1 MDGKGVTNRL
11 LLRQAQC
18 LQKVAFS
25 QDAWGRGRVG
35 YNGGRGG
42 LVTSE
47 VKGSQRWTQKAAP
60 ATMRVLAL
68 SVASAV
74 VAIPAAQSQ
83 SNAPSASPSTKV
95 VAPSADE
102 VKKALDARRLDLKS
116 TLDKAGVIE
125 QDVAKLAEERGKIN
139 QRLQETATQIQESE
153 SRLSVVEA
161 RLGELDIQQKM
172 IRGSLNQR
180 HGQISTLLA
189 ALQRMGRNPPPVIVT
204 KREDALE
211 MVRSAMLLASAFP
224 GMRTQALELA
234 DQLSQ
239 LMRVV
244 DESRTQ
250 AEKEKNENQRLNGL
264 KTELAGLMETKRRS
278 ILERQDELR
287 QVRDAASEISKSVS
301 DLNELIAKLG
311 KTVQD
316 NTGLGAYDAEV
327 RAAAA
332 EPAATPAVLTSP
344 SVNSDAGTIVT
355 KPDATDVVV
364 LAPVETAAVMSNPGR
379 IKPAIPFHQA
389 RGKLPLPAAG
399 KRVLNYSERTQY
411 GSQSKGLVMETRSGA
426 QVTSPSDGWV
436 LYAGEFRSYG
446 KLLIIDAG
454 GGYNV
459 VLAGLSQIDV
469 RPGEFVLAS
478 EPIGTMMTVK
488 KEPAGAASGA
498 PVLYIEFR
506 KDGQPIDPDPW
517 WVSIPQKAQG

>member
-1 MDGKGVTNRL
+1 M
-11 LLRQAQC
+11 
-18 LQKVAFS
+18 
-25 QDAWGRGRVG
+25 
-35 YNGGRGG
+35 
-42 LVTSE
+42 TSE
-47 VKGSQRWTQKAAP
+47 VKGSSGSTRRTRHTGLRALILSTSVMTLPAAP
-60 ATMRVLAL
+60 AISQQPPPTQAG
-68 SVASAV
+68 
-74 VAIPAAQSQ
+74 PAGTAP
-83 SNAPSASPSTKV
+83 APSP
-95 VAPSADE
+95 DE
-102 VKKALDARRLDLKS
+102 VKKALESRRKDLKS
-116 TLDKAGVIE
+116 TLDKAGAIE

-139 QRLQETATQIQESE
+139 QRLQETAGQIQDSE
-153 SRLSVVEA
+153 GRLSVVEA
-161 RLGELDIQQKM
+161 RLEELDVQEKM
-172 IRGSLNQR
+172 IRGSLAQR

-204 KREDALE
+204 KREDALD

-250 AEKEKNENQRLNGL
+250 AEKEKAENKRLNDL

-332 EPAATPAVLTSP
+332 EPAPTPAVLTSP
-344 SVNSDAGTIVT
+344 PVAGSGSAAA
-355 KPDATDVVV
+355 KPEATDVIVM
-364 LAPVETAAVMSNPGR
+364 APVETAAVMSNPGR

-469 RPGEFVLAS
+469 RPGEFVLAA
-478 EPIGTMMTVK
+478 EPVGTMMTVK
-488 KEPAGAASGA
+488 KEPAGAVSGA

-517 WVSIPQKAQG
+517 WVSVPQKAQG

>member
-1 MDGKGVTNRL
+1 VTTRGEEPNR
-11 LLRQAQC
+11 Q
-18 LQKVAFS
+18 
-25 QDAWGRGRVG
+25 VG
-35 YNGGRGG
+35 WAGP
-42 LVTSE
+42 
-47 VKGSQRWTQKAAP
+47 AA
-60 ATMRVLAL
+60 LAL
-68 SVASAV
+68 AAV
-74 VAIPAAQSQ
+74 MALPFAAGNGYAQSPPPT
-83 SNAPSASPSTKV
+83 AE
-95 VAPSADE
+95 E
-102 VKKALDARRLDLKS
+102 VKKALDARREDLKS
-116 TLDKAGVIE
+116 TLDRAGAIE
-125 QDVAKLAEERGKIN
+125 RDVAKLAEERGKIN
-139 QRLQETATQIQESE
+139 QRLQETASQIQESE
-153 SRLSVVEA
+153 ARLTNYEA
-161 RLGELDIQQKM
+161 RLGELEIQEKM
-172 IRGSLNQR
+172 IRGSLVQR
-180 HGQISTLLA
+180 QGQISTLLA

-250 AEKEKNENQRLNGL
+250 TEKEQAENKRLNTL
-264 KTELAGLMETKRRS
+264 KLELAGLMETKRRS

-287 QVRDAASEISKSVS
+287 QVRDAANEISKNVS
-301 DLNELIAKLG
+301 DLNELIAKVG

-332 EPAATPAVLTSP
+332 DPSATPTPPADP
-344 SVNSDAGTIVT
+344 GT
-355 KPDATDVVV
+355 KAQSEDVVV
-364 LAPVETAAVMSNPGR
+364 LAPVANAAVISNPGR
-379 IKPAIPFHQA
+379 LKPAIPFHQT
-389 RGKLPLPAAG
+389 RGKLPLPASG
-399 KRVLNYSERTQY
+399 KHVLDFGERTQY
-411 GSQSKGLVMETRSGA
+411 GSQSKGLVMETRSAA
-426 QVTSPSDGWV
+426 QVTSPCDGWV

-469 RPGEFVLAS
+469 RPGEFVLAA
-478 EPIGTMMTVK
+478 EPVGTMMTVK

>member
-1 MDGKGVTNRL
+1 MHPASGALAILAAGVL
-11 LLRQAQC
+11 
-18 LQKVAFS
+18 
-25 QDAWGRGRVG
+25 
-35 YNGGRGG
+35 
-42 LVTSE
+42 
-47 VKGSQRWTQKAAP
+47 
-60 ATMRVLAL
+60 
-68 SVASAV
+68 VASA
-74 VAIPAAQSQ
+74 AAAQST
-83 SNAPSASPSTKV
+83 SPSSTPQGSTPPGS
-95 VAPSADE
+95 APTADE
-102 VKKALDARRLDLKS
+102 VKKALDARREELKS
-116 TLDKAGVIE
+116 TLDRAGLIE
-125 QDVAKLAEERGKIN
+125 QDVTKLAAERGKIN
-139 QRLQETATQIQESE
+139 QRLQETASQIQESE
-153 SRLSVVEA
+153 SRLTVVEA
-161 RLGELDIQQKM
+161 RLGELDIQEKM
-172 IRGSLNQR
+172 IRGSLTQR
-180 HGQISTLLA
+180 HGQISSLLA

-211 MVRSAMLLASAFP
+211 MVRSAMLLAAAFP

-244 DESRTQ
+244 DESRAQ
-250 AEKEKNENQRLNGL
+250 AEKEKTEVKRLNDL
-264 KTELAGLMETKRRS
+264 RTELAGLMETKRRS

-287 QVRDAASEISKSVS
+287 QVRDTASQIARSVS
-301 DLNELIAKLG
+301 DLNELIAQLG

-327 RAAAA
+327 RSAAAA
-332 EPAATPAVLTSP
+332 PAVMTPPAAGEPQP
-344 SVNSDAGTIVT
+344 SATTADLAATDK
-355 KPDATDVVV
+355 KPEADVVV

-379 IKPAIPFHQA
+379 IKPAIPFQQA
-389 RGKLPLPAAG
+389 RGKLPMPAAG
-399 KRVLNYSERTQY
+399 KRVLNYGERTQY

-469 RPGEFVLAS
+469 QPGEFVLAA
-478 EPIGTMMTVK
+478 EPVGTMMTVK
-488 KEPAGAASGA
+488 KEPAGAASAA

>member
-1 MDGKGVTNRL
+1 M
-11 LLRQAQC
+11 
-18 LQKVAFS
+18 
-25 QDAWGRGRVG
+25 
-35 YNGGRGG
+35 
-42 LVTSE
+42 TSK
-47 VKGSQRWTQKAAP
+47 VKGSSAGTERTAQAAVRALVLSAAVMTSSVAP
-60 ATMRVLAL
+60 A
-68 SVASAV
+68 
-74 VAIPAAQSQ
+74 AAQQ
-83 SNAPSASPSTKV
+83 SPTAPAEPAGQTL
-95 VAPSADE
+95 APSADA
-102 VKKALDARRLDLKS
+102 VKKALEARRHDLKS
-116 TLDKAGVIE
+116 TLDKAGAIE

-139 QRLQETATQIQESE
+139 QRLQETASQIQDSE

-161 RLGELDIQQKM
+161 RLGELDIQEKM
-172 IRGSLNQR
+172 IRGSLAQR

-244 DESRTQ
+244 EESRTE
-250 AEKEKNENQRLNGL
+250 AEKEKAENKRLNDL

-287 QVRDAASEISKSVS
+287 QVRDAATEISKSVS

-332 EPAATPAVLTSP
+332 EPSATPAVLNSP
-344 SVNSDAGTIVT
+344 PGSSAGTTVA
-355 KPDATDVVV
+355 KPEATDVVV
-364 LAPVETAAVMSNPGR
+364 MAPVETAAVMSNPGR

-389 RGKLPLPAAG
+389 RGKLPLPASG
-399 KRVLNYSERTQY
+399 KRVLNFSERTQY

-469 RPGEFVLAS
+469 RPGEFVLAA
-478 EPIGTMMTVK
+478 EPVGTMMTVK

-517 WVSIPQKAQG
+517 WVSVPQKAQG

>member
-1 MDGKGVTNRL
+1 M
-11 LLRQAQC
+11 
-18 LQKVAFS
+18 
-25 QDAWGRGRVG
+25 
-35 YNGGRGG
+35 
-42 LVTSE
+42 TSE
-47 VKGSQRWTQKAAP
+47 VKGLKRCQQKTAHAA
-60 ATMRVLAL
+60 MRVLAL
-68 SVASAV
+68 SVAGAV

-83 SNAPSASPSTKV
+83 SPPPPASPATKV

-102 VKKALDARRLDLKS
+102 VKKALEARRHDLKS

-139 QRLQETATQIQESE
+139 QRLQETATQIQDSE

-332 EPAATPAVLTSP
+332 QSSATPAVLTTPSP
-344 SVNSDAGTIVT
+344 SATVA
-355 KPDATDVVV
+355 KPEATDVIV

-517 WVSIPQKAQG
+517 WVSVPQKAQG

>member
-1 MDGKGVTNRL
+1 MTAGSESSIRRRPWCQTQTL
-11 LLRQAQC
+11 SAALALIAAFAAAQPHA
-18 LQKVAFS
+18 LAQ
-25 QDAWGRGRVG
+25 
-35 YNGGRGG
+35 
-42 LVTSE
+42 
-47 VKGSQRWTQKAAP
+47 AP
-60 ATMRVLAL
+60 APTAE
-68 SVASAV
+68 
-74 VAIPAAQSQ
+74 
-83 SNAPSASPSTKV
+83 
-95 VAPSADE
+95 E
-102 VKKALDARRLDLKS
+102 VKKALDARREELKS
-116 TLDKAGVIE
+116 TLDKAGAIE

-139 QRLQETATQIQESE
+139 QRLQETAGQIQDSE
-153 SRLSVVEA
+153 GRLTVIEA
-161 RLGELDIQQKM
+161 RLGELDVQNKM
-172 IRGSLNQR
+172 IRGSLAQR
-180 HGQISTLLA
+180 HGQISSLLA

-211 MVRSAMLLASAFP
+211 MVRSAMLLAAAFP

-234 DQLSQ
+234 NQLSE

-244 DESRTQ
+244 DESRAQ
-250 AEKEKNENQRLNGL
+250 AEKEKAESKRLNDL

-278 ILERQDELR
+278 IIERQDELR
-287 QVRDAASEISKSVS
+287 KVRDAADEIANNVT
-301 DLNELIAKLG
+301 DLNELIAKIG
-311 KTVQD
+311 KAVQD

-327 RAAAA
+327 RANPGGPA
-332 EPAATPAVLTSP
+332 AATPAVVTADLP
-344 SVNSDAGTIVT
+344 AGET
-355 KPDATDVVV
+355 PESADVVV

-379 IKPAIPFHQA
+379 IKPAIPFQQA
-389 RGKLPLPAAG
+389 RGKLPLPASG
-399 KRVLNYSERTQY
+399 KRVLNYGERTQY

-426 QVTSPSDGWV
+426 QVTSPNDGWV

-469 RPGEFVLAS
+469 RPGEFVLAA

-488 KEPAGAASGA
+488 KEPAGAAGTA